1 MFILY
6 ILWTICL
13 FLFTNFNLQS
23 NNYNKDMFD
32 PSNISPHSQGGS
44 KSHSSTQKR
53 VGKELGWESW
63 LSDEEPNLAKY
74 HCKKS

>member
-1 MFILY
+1 
-6 ILWTICL
+6 
-13 FLFTNFNLQS
+13 
-23 NNYNKDMFD
+23 MFD